1 MTPFQAP
8 PWANEQC
15 NNTISGPSRPASC
28 QAVLYP
34 PKDAVWFN
42 FFPFHNIRSE
52 IYSNVAN
59 LGYNLKKSIIFYL
72 VTLQEGLAMISGI
85 KPYNN

>member
-1 MTPFQAP
+1 MLFGS
-8 PWANEQC
+8 
-15 NNTISGPSRPASC
+15 I
-28 QAVLYP
+28 
-34 PKDAVWFN
+34 

-52 IYSNVAN
+52 IYGNVAN

>member
-1 MTPFQAP
+1 MNNATIPFLAHQGLPLAKLFYTH
-8 PWANEQC
+8 QRMLFGS
-15 NNTISGPSRPASC
+15 I
-28 QAVLYP
+28 
-34 PKDAVWFN
+34 

-52 IYSNVAN
+52 IYGNVAN

-85 KPYNN
+85 KTV

>member
-59 LGYNLKKSIIFYL
+59 LGYNLKK
-72 VTLQEGLAMISGI
+72 
-85 KPYNN
+85 KYNILSCYFARRFGNDK